1 MGMRTKGLLAV
12 AAIILAAALSIP
24 SAYALTSN
32 VTNSSNGVASEYL
45 TLDFLEVHGID
56 DATTASSLTFNEND
70 WSTVSSTPG
79 KFQIQPKDGGY
90 SIRIES
96 NKDTGK
102 DPGAYLYG
110 YFTIAHGSK
119 NPNSGAG
126 IESITFKFNDYGNIT
141 LYRDAPRNQYELT
154 NSISDSNPVNQW
166 YLPIKGYE
174 VDCYDG
180 IFTGTDGVTVIG
192 GGSTSSD
199 QTVSDL
205 LSISGLTV
213 HLMASW
219 VPLSAA

>member
-1 MGMRTKGLLAV
+1 MRTKGLLAV

-110 YFTIAHGSK
+110 YFTIAEFGYRGFAKRLTHNGRNLFRKFLVRVSGK
-119 NPNSGAG
+119 NLILRVNAVLHQLL
-126 IESITFKFNDYGNIT
+126 
-141 LYRDAPRNQYELT
+141 LYVSLNFSFIFYKGPFLWTSFAYFLVCSFRLPLHRQEHPR
-154 NSISDSNPVNQW
+154 
-166 YLPIKGYE
+166 
-174 VDCYDG
+174 
-180 IFTGTDGVTVIG
+180 
-192 GGSTSSD
+192 
-199 QTVSDL
+199 
-205 LSISGLTV
+205 
-213 HLMASW
+213 
-219 VPLSAA
+219 